1 MKSEKKILF
10 AFILNLAFSV
20 FECIGGILTGSVAIL
35 SDAVHDLTDAVG
47 IGSSWLLERKSK
59 GQPDETYTFGYARYS
74 VLGSLLIT
82 VLLLAGSIT
91 VIVHAVGRIFEPV
104 PIRYDGMILFA
115 LVGVCV
121 NGAAAYFTHDG
132 DSLNQRAVSLH
143 MLEDVLGWGLVLIG
157 AVVMR
162 FTDIVVLDP
171 ILSVCVA
178 LYIFVHAIGHLKE
191 ALSVLLEKTPDEIDL
206 HEIVHCVREIEGI
219 SDVHHVHVWT
229 LDGHKNCATMHIVA
243 TKSDEIRR
251 KVREA
256 LHEHGICHATIEV
269 ESEVC
274 DERRCQIGNAIAPAH
289 RHHHH

>member
-10 AFILNLAFSV
+10 AFVLNLAFSV

-59 GQPDETYTFGYARYS
+59 GQPDEKYTYGYVRYS

-82 VLLLAGSIT
+82 VLLLVGSIT

-104 PIRYDGMILFA
+104 SIHYDGMILFA
-115 LVGVCV
+115 VVGVCV
-121 NGAAAYFTHDG
+121 NGAAAYFTHGG

-143 MLEDVLGWGLVLIG
+143 MLEDVLGWILVLIG
-157 AVVMR
+157 AVIMR
-162 FTDIVVLDP
+162 FTDIAVLDP
-171 ILSVCVA
+171 ILSICVA
-178 LYIFVHAIGHLKE
+178 LYIFVHAIGHLRE
-191 ALSVLLEKTPDEIDL
+191 ALSILLEKTPDEVDL
-206 HEIVHCVREIEGI
+206 HEILHCVGEIEGI

-243 TKSDEIRR
+243 TKSDEIRA
-251 KVREA
+251 KVRGV
-256 LHEHGICHATIEV
+256 LHEHGICHVTIEV
-269 ESEVC
+269 ESEACV
-274 DERRCQIGNAIAPAH
+274 ERHCQIGSATA
-289 RHHHH
+289 HHHHHH